1 MSLDAAQAALEQ
13 SQRELS
19 TSREEMLRQGLRRY
33 FTPLAS
39 VADPDP
45 NLDPDP
51 PDPRVFGPPGS
62 GSFYH

>member
-33 FTPLAS
+33 FTPLAMPS
-39 VADPDP
+39 IRLPIT
-45 NLDPDP
+45 
-51 PDPRVFGPPGS
+51 
-62 GSFYH
+62 